1 MTEAN
6 AISPPAPNE
15 LDVLNGGVEI
25 TVTKIDGSSEQV
37 KVRQLPMSL
46 VGEWG
51 RMQGDEA
58 GLVDL
63 LCDKRDRSLQWR
75 VRNARALEIRLHEL
89 LRAAEFSQIE
99 KIEKRLSDART
110 EITRL
115 EQEEHWS
122 DSLTEES
129 IVEIRE
135 LGDRLNSKRFGR
147 WATRTRES
155 TGRVMKEAIPM
166 TASLSQ
172 NSPLPAV

>member
-1 MTEAN
+1 MNETN
-6 AISPPAPNE
+6 DLPPSAAQNE
-15 LDVLNGGVEI
+15 LEVLNGGVEI

-51 RMQGDEA
+51 SMQGDEA
-58 GLVDL
+58 GLIDL
-63 LCDKRDRSLQWR
+63 LCGKRDRALQWR
-75 VRNARALEIRLHEL
+75 VRNAHSLEMRLHEL
-89 LRAAEFSQIE
+89 LRTAEVTQVD
-99 KIEKRLSDART
+99 KIEKRLAEARA

-115 EQEEHWS
+115 DQEGHWS

-129 IVEIRE
+129 IIEIRE

-155 TGRVMKEAIPM
+155 TGRVMKES
-166 TASLSQ
+166 TA
-172 NSPLPAV
+172 PTKE